1 MSMEVKPMVIGQ
13 FCSLCDSIDSE
24 KKTNCKVSDV
34 EGGGGGQGEADN
46 LIERHA
52 AGALLYVLKSDD
64 FSGLLI

>member
-1 MSMEVKPMVIGQ
+1 MVIGQ
-13 FCSLCDSIDSE
+13 FCSLCGSIDSE
-24 KKTNCKVSDV
+24 EKTNCKVSDV
-34 EGGGGGQGEADN
+34 EGGGRHGEADN